1 MLHFSDST
9 DKFSSNLKALQEA
22 NLITRATTIDPQY
35 RIITEEGSSSLLA
48 YDEIAIQTLIFLF
61 TMNIDP
67 SFHEKFFG
75 ILLALA
81 FQIDPDNERT
91 NEPFLILMHIGTKMT
106 TISLFYIILYTLY
119 CVRTNKT
126 QMLDCVVD
134 CVRSHL
140 LSDVLDVDDFETEAM
155 PIIIVFILYLSM
167 KLKQSQSLHIMKV
180 LYEIINQVI
189 ERLSNSEDG
198 LRVFNKVVKYLD
210 KFNGD
215 EYIASI
221 MTKFIFDLKSFGD
234 TSCEEIIKC
243 LAALSK
249 IYNTDDNWCALLA
262 DLTDGARYFIG
273 ECGGKMAERVLPNRE
288 FKTPEEFANHIYQT
302 YKKDEKSENKLNF
315 VISYICNILC
325 TSASLDLNKESAV
338 LIMLQAIVQHE
349 QYQSTQALTENLI
362 KFLSLISTSCDE
374 KYKMIAA
381 PLVISLVTK
390 SKDHL
395 QPECYSYIAM
405 KPKFQTLKM
414 KQYNSFKTVDRTL
427 VDPSSLP
434 QFSFFNISGIEKTVI
449 SDLWDFVASEIDVDD
464 NDVRYITP

>member
-198 LRVFNKVVKYLD
+198 LRVFNKVAKYLD

-221 MTKFIFDLKSFGD
+221 MIKFIF
-234 TSCEEIIKC
+234 
-243 LAALSK
+243 
-249 IYNTDDNWCALLA
+249 
-262 DLTDGARYFIG
+262 
-273 ECGGKMAERVLPNRE
+273 
-288 FKTPEEFANHIYQT
+288 
-302 YKKDEKSENKLNF
+302 
-315 VISYICNILC
+315 VIS
-325 TSASLDLNKESAV
+325 
-338 LIMLQAIVQHE
+338 
-349 QYQSTQALTENLI
+349 
-362 KFLSLISTSCDE
+362 
-374 KYKMIAA
+374 
-381 PLVISLVTK
+381 
-390 SKDHL
+390 
-395 QPECYSYIAM
+395 
-405 KPKFQTLKM
+405 
-414 KQYNSFKTVDRTL
+414 
-427 VDPSSLP
+427 
-434 QFSFFNISGIEKTVI
+434 
-449 SDLWDFVASEIDVDD
+449 
-464 NDVRYITP
+464 